1 MGGKK
6 AKDPNA
12 PKRPMGAY
20 FLFMND
26 HRDATKAENPGMKI
40 GEIAKILGQKWANL
54 EKEEQAKEAKAK
66 YEEAKKKYDAGEPAE
81 EEEEEDARSKKRK
94 ANANLPKKAK
104 KGNKAKQVESD
115 EEEEEEEPK
124 AGGSKSEKMKSNGLI
139 SDSDED

>member
-1 MGGKK
+1 MGKEKKEKKGKK

-26 HRDATKAENPGMKI
+26 HRDATKAENPEMKI

-54 EKEEQAKEAKAK
+54 EKEEKEKYEEKAKEAKAK
-66 YEEAKKKYDAGEPAE
+66 YEEAKKKYDAGEPADE
-81 EEEEEDARSKKRK
+81 
-94 ANANLPKKAK
+94 
-104 KGNKAKQVESD
+104 

-124 AGGSKSEKMKSNGLI
+124 AGGSKSDKMKSNGLI